1 MCLRT
6 VKMANNFFDTG
17 FYASTEIKYVSGLYH
32 LLDPLHIA
40 AIKQL
45 IHSFAIDFNK

>member
-17 FYASTEIKYVSGLYH
+17 CYASMEINYVSGLYH
-32 LLDPLHIA
+32 LLGPLYVA

-45 IHSFAIDFNK
+45 VHSFAIDFNK